1 MRALKSKVGAALRE
15 IGLYARAI
23 LQWRRGPAVLYFPSQ
38 GLEDG
43 ASRLRAYA
51 IAKDLRALGW
61 RTAVCPKQLGLSA
74 RRRVI
79 SLLRPD
85 IVVMQTARHVLNRPQ
100 LFPGV
105 PVVIDL
111 DDADYI
117 DPQSAEPLV
126 AALSGSVGAIAGSRR
141 VAQFCRQHVEPVT
154 VIWTGTPPSP
164 GPIAGQIGRKPIV
177 TWAASGPVTH
187 HGEAEFLRQVLR
199 QLVEA
204 KVKFSFRCYSDDGS
218 ETYRQM
224 VAKLVPDGVEV
235 ETFPYLSYE
244 KFLQS
249 LQSVAVG
256 LAPLTDMD
264 GFSSGKSFGKI
275 LAYVD
280 CNVPVVTHPVVDH
293 PLFFRD
299 WENGVMAETP
309 QDWASAIAKLLGDP
323 PLREAIAESARS
335 DLERRLS
342 TETAARLT
350 DKFLRSRLRV
360 RVGSEGGD
368 ALAAASVIG

>member
-1 MRALKSKVGAALRE
+1 MTSLKTKVGALLRE
-15 IGLYARAI
+15 IAFYARAI
-23 LQWRRGPAVLYFPSQ
+23 LQRRRGPAVLYFPSQ

-51 IAKDLRALGW
+51 IARDLRALGW
-61 RTAVCPKQLGLSA
+61 RSAVCPKQLGLAA
-74 RRRVI
+74 RRRAI
-79 SLLRPD
+79 ALLRPD
-85 IVVMQTARHVLNRPQ
+85 IAVMQTARHALNRPH
-100 LFPGV
+100 LLPGV
-105 PVVIDL
+105 PIVIDL

-117 DPQSAEPLV
+117 DPRSAEPLI
-126 AALSGSVGAIAGSRR
+126 AALSQSVGAIAGSRA
-141 VAQFCRQHVEPVT
+141 VARFCRAHVQPVT

-164 GPIAGQIGRKPIV
+164 GPIASQLGRKPIV

-187 HGEAEFLRQVLR
+187 HGEADFLRQVLR
-199 QLVEA
+199 ELVAA
-204 KVKFSFRCYSDDGS
+204 KSHFSFRCYSDDGS
-218 ETYRQM
+218 EAYRQM
-224 VAKLVPDGVEV
+224 IARLVPDGVEV

-299 WENGVMAETP
+299 WQNGVMAETP
-309 QDWASAIAKLLGDP
+309 QAWAQAIARLLGDP
-323 PLREAIAESARS
+323 ALRQAMAASARC

-350 DKFLRSRLRV
+350 DKFLRDRLRD
-360 RVGSEGGD
+360 RAGSGG
-368 ALAAASVIG
+368 ALAAGSVIG

>member
-1 MRALKSKVGAALRE
+1 MTSLKSKVGAVLRE

-23 LQWRRGPAVLYFPSQ
+23 LRWRRGPAVLYFPSQ
-38 GLEDG
+38 GMEDG

-51 IAKDLRALGW
+51 IADDLRALGW
-61 RTAVCPKQLGLSA
+61 RAAVCPKQLGLAA
-74 RRRVI
+74 RRRAI
-79 SLLRPD
+79 ALLRPD
-85 IVVMQTARHVLNRPQ
+85 IVVMQTARHALNRPH

-111 DDADYI
+111 DDADYV
-117 DPQSAEPLV
+117 DPVSAEPLI
-126 AALSGSVGAIAGSRR
+126 AALSQSVGAIAGSRA
-141 VAQFCRQHVEPVT
+141 VARFCREHVDPVT
-154 VIWTGTPPSP
+154 VIWTGTPPSA

-177 TWAASGPVTH
+177 TWAASGPVGH
-187 HGEAEFLRQVLR
+187 RGEADFLGEVLR
-199 QLVEA
+199 ELSQA
-204 KVKFSFRCYSDDGS
+204 KLDFSFRTYSDDGS
-218 ETYRQM
+218 DAYRSM
-224 VAKLVPDGVEV
+224 IARLVPAGVDV
-235 ETFPYLSYE
+235 ECFPYLAYE

-264 GFSSGKSFGKI
+264 GFSGGKSFGKI

-309 QDWASAIAKLLGDP
+309 RDWARAIATLLDDP
-323 PLREAIAESARS
+323 ARRQAMAAAARS

-350 DKFLRSRLRV
+350 DAFLRARLRAIAT
-360 RVGSEGGD
+360 GGG
-368 ALAAASVIG
+368 ALAAGSVIG